1 MSSKVTTNFGAING
15 RRVVT
20 FKVST
25 DGKVVPAKHRGGG
38 REIGYDDGEWLSELD
53 SLGELIT
60 AHESFR
66 RWKISRKA
74 WHTRK
79 WKNQLSLPL

>member
-20 FKVST
+20 FKVSE
-25 DGKVVPAKHRGGG
+25 DGIVPVAGWRHFGQFLSGAEL
-38 REIGYDDGEWLSELD
+38 REMGKG
-53 SLGELIT
+53 IT

-66 RWKISRKA
+66 RWKVARKA